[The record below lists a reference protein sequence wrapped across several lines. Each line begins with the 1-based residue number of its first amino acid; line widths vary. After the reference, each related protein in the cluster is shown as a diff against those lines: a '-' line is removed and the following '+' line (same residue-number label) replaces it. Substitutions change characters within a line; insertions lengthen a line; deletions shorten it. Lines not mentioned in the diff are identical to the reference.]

1 MLSTPRPKIPS
12 PAAQD
17 SPSVRPERP
26 QMQTAVSPQ
35 LECPPMLS
43 PRAMTV
49 AGIRGTWVVAEVRP
63 RNEKDVTLDLLDAGF
78 DFFLPLV
85 KRITT
90 SHRRRRVH
98 FVPINELSGYVFAA
112 SPEPVPAGSQVPPAL
127 HQFLVSHNAVF
138 DLIEVH
144 RGYQPT
150 LVRELTE
157 LHGAVIRNPHFGDNF
172 VVKGAKCR
180 VRGGPFEGKEGV
192 IDDAGQG
199 WAILP
204 ITILGRSVPTRIPVE
219 DLEPL

>member
-1 MLSTPRPKIPS
+1 MLSTPRPKSHPS
-12 PAAQD
+12 AAQGIL
-17 SPSVRPERP
+17 PVRPEP
-26 QMQTAVSPQ
+26 MTTTVSPH

-43 PRAMTV
+43 PRAMTIP
-49 AGIRGTWVVAEVRP
+49 GIGGTWVVVEVRP
-63 RNEKDVTLDLLDAGF
+63 RNEKDLTLDLLDAGF

-85 KRITT
+85 KRVTV
-90 SHRRRRVH
+90 SHRRRRIH

-112 SPEPVPAGSQVPPAL
+112 SPEEVPAGAMVPPAL
-127 HQFLVSHNAVF
+127 HQFLASHHAVF

-172 VVKGAKCR
+172 VVRGAKCR
-180 VRGGPFEGKEGV
+180 VRSGPFEGKEGV
-192 IDDAGQG
+192 IDDTGQG

-204 ITILGRSVPTRIPVE
+204 ITILGRAVPTRIPVE
-219 DLEPL
+219 DLEPI